1 MIDTGFSM
9 LMGGI
14 GISSA
19 GFPGLVT
26 ALRGPE
32 SEMEAEI
39 LLPSSLVD
47 IGAVVDAS
55 HPASSG
61 DSKGDAWRT
70 TVPGATPPDRGGL
83 ARLVSPG

>member
-47 IGAVVDAS
+47 IGAMR
-55 HPASSG
+55 
-61 DSKGDAWRT
+61 RT
-70 TVPGATPPDRGGL
+70 PQAAAIRRATHGAPRCL
-83 ARLVSPG
+83 APRRRTEVGWLG